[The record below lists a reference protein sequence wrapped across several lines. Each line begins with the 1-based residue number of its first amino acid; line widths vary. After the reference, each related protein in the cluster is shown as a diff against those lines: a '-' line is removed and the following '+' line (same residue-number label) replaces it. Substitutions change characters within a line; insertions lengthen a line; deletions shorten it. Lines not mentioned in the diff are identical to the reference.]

1 MPPLSGLSSFLET
14 KKIIL
19 NNYYILYNN
28 RSLLLFDLNGEILYI
43 FNIAPFPDFCY
54 DLEISFSSFLESIYI
69 MDVKIVNENN
79 IIIVFKKRI
88 YLLEIKGK
96 KFKKNIISKEN
107 EKISNN
113 NIILIKKNK
122 LLVISQ
128 TDNIKIFDIINK
140 RTIQNIYNKSS
151 FLFNF
156 NNTIFINC
164 NDNSLSYYQNIIG
177 TNMYQLTSNMQLNG
191 EKEIIK
197 LDKKTIMVL
206 LDHKKIY
213 LIDIKTMKLNE
224 FHQLSETNNKFIY
237 IYKDKNNF
245 YIYVNNIIYYYTYI
259 KSKFYL
265 RQSINEVYIYTN
277 YFFNRYMG
285 LIERKNDIAQ
295 NLFSIQIL
303 KDEINKMIVNEIENY
318 ELKEMKKNIKIKIFE
333 KNKAKIKNKII
344 QDKRMMKIK
353 RINNNIKKPK
363 SFKKKFR

>member
-1 MPPLSGLSSFLET
+1 
-14 KKIIL
+14 
-19 NNYYILYNN
+19 
-28 RSLLLFDLNGEILYI
+28 
-43 FNIAPFPDFCY
+43 
-54 DLEISFSSFLESIYI
+54 
-69 MDVKIVNENN
+69 
-79 IIIVFKKRI
+79 
-88 YLLEIKGK
+88 
-96 KFKKNIISKEN
+96 
-107 EKISNN
+107 
-113 NIILIKKNK
+113 
-122 LLVISQ
+122 
-128 TDNIKIFDIINK
+128 
-140 RTIQNIYNKSS
+140 
-151 FLFNF
+151 
-156 NNTIFINC
+156 
-164 NDNSLSYYQNIIG
+164 
-177 TNMYQLTSNMQLNG
+177 MYQLTSNIQLNG

-363 SFKKKFR
+363 SLKKNLDRFML